1 VTASIGHRVFLIDAA
16 QPLRKRAMLNRKPHL
31 LLLLACAAIPLHA
44 DTGVLS
50 LNVRDGATDFAI
62 HAKVALKGPKTIAA
76 ETDATGSLSI
86 VLPLGEYQVELSATG
101 YKPMTFPQSI
111 VTGDNQAGQ
120 IMLDPEQPPE
130 ELRSIDS
137 QLKPGVTLFFG
148 YAVDERG
155 QPVAGVHVRVE
166 NAKLETT
173 TDRRGFFSLS
183 VPTPPET
190 KPGTPATDTVI
201 AAKPGYKTI
210 IHREVGL
217 VSGNPAGFFLD
228 MKRGTGQHEVDAEP
242 HLRE

>member
-1 VTASIGHRVFLIDAA
+1 MI
-16 QPLRKRAMLNRKPHL
+16 NRKPFFL
-31 LLLLACAAIPLHA
+31 ALLLASSAMPLFA

-62 HAKVALKGPKTIAA
+62 HAKVGLKGPKSITA
-76 ETDATGSLSI
+76 ETDASGGLRVT
-86 VLPLGEYQVELSATG
+86 LPLGDYQVEVSAAG

-111 VTGDNQAGQ
+111 VPGDNSAGQ
-120 IMLDPEQPPE
+120 IMLDPVQPPE

-137 QLKPGVTLFFG
+137 QLKPGFTLFFG

-155 QPVAGVHVRVE
+155 QPVAGVHVHVE

-173 TDRRGFFSLS
+173 TDQRGFFSLS
-183 VPTPPET
+183 VPAPPEI

-201 AAKPGYKTI
+201 AARPGYKTV
-210 IHREVGL
+210 IHRDVAL

-228 MKRGTGQHEVDAEP
+228 MNRGTGQHEVDVEP
-242 HLRE
+242 HLEE